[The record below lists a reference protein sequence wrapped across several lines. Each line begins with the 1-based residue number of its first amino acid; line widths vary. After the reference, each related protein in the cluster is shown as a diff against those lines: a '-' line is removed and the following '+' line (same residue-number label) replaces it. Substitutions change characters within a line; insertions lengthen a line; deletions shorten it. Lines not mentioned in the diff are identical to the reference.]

1 MKDIFKNI
9 FGTNNLKKV
18 AKAID
23 EKLAASPVA
32 IRLVFEGEDLR
43 GEIHPISRICAAIDR
58 AKNDSFIL
66 LHSSLTCPIAKFVL
80 RGEGKEEATEK
91 LFKEKLVSS
100 EKAAKNLIN
109 SIPHFK
115 GNIIGLQLSPVEKAK
130 FKPDVLVF
138 ILNPRD
144 AMRLAQTLAY
154 NGRPIRAEFSGI
166 TAACGEIIAMPIKE
180 KRPNLSLG
188 CKGSRRFLK
197 DSELLFSVP
206 YTLISRLLE
215 GEYGNEI

>member
-1 MKDIFKNI
+1 MRDIFKNI

-18 AKAID
+18 AKVI
-23 EKLAASPVA
+23 EKKFASNPIA

-43 GEIHPISRICAAIDR
+43 GEIHPMSRICAAIDR

-66 LHSSLTCPIAKFVL
+66 SCSSLTCPIAKFVL
-80 RGEGKEEATEK
+80 TGEGKEEATER

-100 EKAAKNLIN
+100 EKAAKDLVN

-115 GNIIGLQLSPVEKAK
+115 GNIIGLQLSPLKKAK

-144 AMRLAQTLAY
+144 AMKLAQTLAY
-154 NGRPIRAEFSGI
+154 NGKLIRAEFSGI

-188 CKGSRRFLK
+188 CKGSRKFLK

-206 YTLISRLLE
+206 YTLISHLLE
-215 GEYGNEI
+215 GD

>member
-18 AKAID
+18 AKIIH

-58 AKNDSFIL
+58 ATNDSFIL
-66 LHSSLTCPIAKFVL
+66 PHSSLTCPIAKFVL
-80 RGEGKEEATEK
+80 RGEGKEEAAEK

-154 NGRPIRAEFSGI
+154 NGRPIRAEFSSI

-215 GEYGNEI
+215 GE

>member
-1 MKDIFKNI
+1 MKDIFKSS
-9 FGTNNLKKV
+9 FRTNNSKKV
-18 AKAID
+18 AKVI
-23 EKLAASPVA
+23 KKRLATNPVA

-43 GEIHPISRICAAIDR
+43 GEMHLMPKICAAIDR

-66 LHSSLTCPIAKFVL
+66 PHSSLTCPIAKFVL
-80 RGEGKEEATEK
+80 RGEGKEEAAK
-91 LFKEKLVSS
+91 KIFKEKLVSS

-144 AMRLAQTLAY
+144 AMKLAQTLAY
-154 NGRPIRAEFSGI
+154 NGKPIRAEFSGI
-166 TAACGEIIAMPIKE
+166 TAACGEIIAIPIKE
-180 KRPNLSLG
+180 NKPNLSLG
-188 CKGSRRFLK
+188 CKGSRRLLR

-206 YTLISRLLE
+206 YTLISHLLE
-215 GEYGNEI
+215 GDC